1 MKLYLSLEVAV
12 KMFFIKRIAAVTLVL
27 TLIAGCDGDAFTS
40 GGGRP
45 PQTATTTVSFSVA
58 GTASSNNMQVIDNSS
73 SFILSWDV
81 VSSSSYY
88 FNVYISENSELGSSD
103 IAFFSGQCGAGRACG
118 DSADFEC
125 TFDNAAKTI
134 SCNGGGVIEVSSML
148 QAPSPQT
155 TYLFL
160 VVTNEMQD
168 STLSSTA
175 QAVQFE
181 Y

>member
-1 MKLYLSLEVAV
+1 M
-12 KMFFIKRIAAVTLVL
+12 TLVF
-27 TLIAGCDGDAFTS
+27 TLLSGCDGDAFTS

-45 PQTATTTVSFSVA
+45 PQTATTTVSFSA
-58 GTASSNNMQVIDNSS
+58 TGTTSNNNMQVIDNSS
-73 SFILSWDV
+73 SFTLSWDV

-125 TFDNAAKTI
+125 NFDNTGKTI
-134 SCNGGGVIEVSSML
+134 ACNGGGAINVSSML

-155 TYLFL
+155 AYLFL
-160 VVTNEMQD
+160 SVTNEMQD

-175 QAVQFE
+175 QPVQFE